1 MCFDLIK
8 EYEGRRLQAYKCP
21 AGVWT
26 IGYGTTYYPEKG
38 QVKEG
43 DVITQEYAD
52 VLLTDYLIKNVYPVF
67 NKIPYKL
74 SVAQQEAVASLC
86 YNVGVPSFL
95 KSKLYTAICKKD
107 VEMIFK
113 NWDWIKGGGVVLKGL
128 AKRRSHELYLFL
140 KDL

>member
-1 MCFDLIK
+1 MCYDLIQK
-8 EYEGRRLQAYKCP
+8 YEGCKLEAYKCP

-26 IGYGTTYYPEKG
+26 IGWGNTKDYDG
-38 QVKEG
+38 QDIKSG
-43 DVITQEYAD
+43 MTITQEYAD
-52 VLLTDYLIKNVYPVF
+52 ALLRDYLIKNVYPVF

-86 YNVGVPSFL
+86 YNVGVPAFL

-107 VEMIFK
+107 MEQICRQWDFGFK
-113 NWDWIKGGGVVLKGL
+113 NNLKGL
-128 AKRRSHELYLFL
+128 FKRRTEELYLFM